1 MIVALVAAAVLSGP
15 QLTRLSNGIPVIVH
29 QRPDSLSVTLQAL
42 VRLDD
47 LNPAELAEAEVV
59 AGALFGE
66 TDSFSLQEFQRLAW
80 SIGGNVS
87 AEVSGDCLRVEVTT
101 VKSHL
106 HPAISFLTDALRR
119 PTFNRGALEDGH
131 RYRDRLHTF
140 ISQNPPF
147 LGVRSLLASLSAGP
161 AYVRQVSAGRAKALH
176 QRYVRPERMA
186 VAVVGD
192 VAPES
197 IATALSSLGGWTP
210 DLPGRMTLAKGEKWG
225 SADRF
230 DSSIVA
236 ARGPKAGASDFPAW
250 MTYCATVAQGKGSAI
265 SKEFRDKRG
274 WSYIQGVVFSFRA
287 AESLAAFYVSYSY
300 AADTKARTAEL
311 AAFLKSLTIDES
323 AVNRAK
329 AFLAGRYAVG
339 RSESAMRL
347 GAFTHGHIAPNEQAF
362 WSAWWELKGAEL
374 GMDARFPEL
383 VKAITLDDVRNA
395 AKKSAE
401 TFHPFSDTAKLT
413 KLRASKF
420 GDSYAPDG
428 IYTY

>member
-1 MIVALVAAAVLSGP
+1 MIVALAAAAVLSGP

-29 QRPDSLSVTLQAL
+29 RRPDSPSVTLQAL

-47 LNPAELAEAEVV
+47 LSPAELAEAEVV

-66 TDSFSLQEFQRLAW
+66 TDSFSLQEFRMLAW
-80 SIGGNVS
+80 SIGGNVI

-101 VKSHL
+101 AKSHL
-106 HPAISFLTDALRR
+106 LPAISFLTDALRR

-131 RYRDRLHTF
+131 RHRDRLHTF

-147 LGVRSLLASLSAGP
+147 LSVRSLLASLSAGP

-176 QRYVRPERMA
+176 QMYVRPERMA

-210 DLPGRMTLAKGEKWG
+210 DLPGRMTPAKGEKWG

-236 ARGPKAGASDFPAW
+236 AKGPKAGAPDFPAW
-250 MTYCATVAQGKGSAI
+250 MTYCALVAQGKGSAI

-287 AESLAAFYVSYSY
+287 AESIAAFYVSYSRARSY
-300 AADTKARTAEL
+300 AADAKARTDEL
-311 AAFLKSLTIDES
+311 AAFLKSFPIDEG
-323 AVNRAK
+323 ALTRAK
-329 AFLAGRYAVG
+329 AFLAGQYAVG
-339 RSESAMRL
+339 RTESATRL
-347 GAFTHGHIAPNEQAF
+347 GAFTHGHVAPNEQAF
-362 WSAWWELKGAEL
+362 WSAWWEIKGAGM

-383 VKAITLDDVRNA
+383 VKAVTLDEVRNA

-401 TFHPFSDTAKLT
+401 TFHPFTDIAKP
-413 KLRASKF
+413 R
-420 GDSYAPDG
+420 
-428 IYTY
+428 